1 LPLYSPDV
9 AAVAVGAALDFA
21 FAVRNIS
28 AQAKDILSPARS
40 HLPAKLPSPNGS
52 VQPAKSVLGGF
63 YLDF

>member
-40 HLPAKLPSPNGS
+40 HLLPSCHLQTGAYS
-52 VQPAKSVLGGF
+52 QLKVS
-63 YLDF
+63 